1 MVSEPKLLQ
10 VAKKVL
16 LLIIDTSPARFYVSV
31 IVKELLSQLLLDYDF
46 MLVAP
51 TARPFWTVGKVRLAN
66 PFMSLL
72 VRRRIFG
79 QPLADSR
86 SLSV

>member
-1 MVSEPKLLQ
+1 VNPNHGSSRNTVSL
-10 VAKKVL
+10 V
-16 LLIIDTSPARFYVSV
+16 IIDISPARFYVSV
-31 IVKELLSQLLLDYDF
+31 IVKEFLSQLLLDYDF
-46 MLVAP
+46 MLVDP

-72 VRRRIFG
+72 VRKRVIG
-79 QPLADSR
+79 PPVAEDR